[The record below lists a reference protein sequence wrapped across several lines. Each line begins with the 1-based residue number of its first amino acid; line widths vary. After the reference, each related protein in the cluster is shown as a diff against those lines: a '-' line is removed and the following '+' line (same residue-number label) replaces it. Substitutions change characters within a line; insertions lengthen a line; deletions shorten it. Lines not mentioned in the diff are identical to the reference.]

1 MSLSLDDIRNL
12 VGNRL
17 GVHDVA
23 CPECGPQCKSP
34 VNRKRRVL
42 RVWWEEAGFARF
54 KCARCDLQ
62 GHAREGQA
70 PRQDA
75 PRPLPARHDPPD
87 DADRTDRAIAIWKET
102 VPLVGTPAQ
111 PYLASRGVP
120 YDGHALRWHPSCPF
134 GKGVRVGC
142 MIGLVRNIITNAP
155 HAIHRTAIGADGSKL
170 NHLGSNGRLTYGPIG
185 GGAIKLTPD
194 EDVTTVI
201 AIGEGIETTLSI
213 RRLPDLEAMPVWS
226 VLAANQLAAFPLL
239 PSVACLWIGV
249 DNDESGTGQRAAD
262 EATNRW
268 AAARREVFRVKPKRI
283 GADLNDLEAAHGK
296 AA

>member
-1 MSLSLDDIRNL
+1 MSPTLDDIRNL

-42 RVWWEEAGFARF
+42 RVWWEEQAFARYR
-54 KCARCDLQ
+54 CARCELQ
-62 GHAREGQA
+62 GYTREGGAHYVRTPQ
-70 PRQDA
+70 
-75 PRPLPARHDPPD
+75 PLPARHEPPD
-87 DADRTDRAIAIWKET
+87 DAERAERAVAIWKET
-102 VPLVGTPAQ
+102 VPLAGTPAEA
-111 PYLASRGVP
+111 YLKHRGVP
-120 YDGHALRWHPSCPF
+120 YDGPALRWHPSCPF
-134 GKGVRVGC
+134 GKGTRAGC
-142 MIGLVRNIITNAP
+142 MIGLVRNIVTNAP
-155 HAIHRTAIGADGSKL
+155 QAIHRTAIDQHGKKL
-170 NHLGSNGRLTYGPIG
+170 SDLGSNGRLTYGPIG

-194 EDVTTVI
+194 EDVSTVI

-213 RRLPDLEAMPVWS
+213 RRLPDLDTLPVWS
-226 VLAANQLAAFPLL
+226 VLAANQLAAFPVM
-239 PSVACLWIGV
+239 PSIACLWIGV